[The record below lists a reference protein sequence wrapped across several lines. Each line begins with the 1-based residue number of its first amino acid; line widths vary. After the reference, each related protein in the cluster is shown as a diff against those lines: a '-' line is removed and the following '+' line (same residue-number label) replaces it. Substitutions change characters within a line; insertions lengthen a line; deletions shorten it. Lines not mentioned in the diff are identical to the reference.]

1 MKIDNIDGSKI
12 AEAIIRFADSVTPQN
27 SIECK
32 DAAGVNVSSL
42 TEAVMG
48 MTAGLVEISDAIY
61 SLGEAI
67 DNHSFRHEPQTT
79 TSENQNI

>member
-1 MKIDNIDGSKI
+1 MKNTDELKI

-27 SIECK
+27 SVACT

-42 TEAVMG
+42 TEAIMG
-48 MTAGLVEISDAIY
+48 MTAGLVGISDAIY
-61 SLGEAI
+61 TLGEVI